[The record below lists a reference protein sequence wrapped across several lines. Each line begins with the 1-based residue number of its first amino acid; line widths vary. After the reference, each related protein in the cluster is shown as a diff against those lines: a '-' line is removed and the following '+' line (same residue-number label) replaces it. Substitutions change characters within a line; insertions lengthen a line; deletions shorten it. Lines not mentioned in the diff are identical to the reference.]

1 MAGPGGARPGAGR
14 PKGKVNKRAEEFA
27 QQFDALCKKHN
38 FNLIEGL
45 IEMCKDEDKDIALKA
60 RQTVMPYRY
69 PKLRQVEVTGDGG
82 DRQPVFKLIVES
94 EKPKE
99 DK

>member
-45 IEMCKDEDKDIALKA
+45 IEMCLDGDKDIALKA
-60 RQTVMPYRY
+60 RQTVLPYRF
-69 PKLRQVEVTGDGG
+69 PKLRHVEVGADGEG
-82 DRQPVFKLIVES
+82 GNKVFTLIVES
-94 EKPKE
+94 EKKE
-99 DK
+99 EK